1 MSIGLALLF
10 IAVGLISLFDFV
22 EPEYANFQTL
32 KGQLAGDQ
40 SFLQSETQAV
50 AQAQTLIT
58 QYQGQTQSAQTVAL
72 AVPTGEN
79 LADALAQVYGI
90 AANSGIVVQGVSISA
105 PTLDSQTA
113 SSSALVQPLGTL
125 TFQLSA
131 VGSYEAL
138 QSFLTGLQTN
148 VRIFD
153 VKALSISPV
162 VNIAGKSQ
170 DVFNYSMTV
179 ATYYQISNNSPT
191 TP

>member
-1 MSIGLALLF
+1 MSIGLALVF
-10 IAVGLISLFDFV
+10 IAVALIALFDFV
-22 EPEYANFQTL
+22 EPEYTNFQTL
-32 KGQLAGDQ
+32 KGQLAGEQ
-40 SFLQSETQAV
+40 AFLQSETQAV

-90 AANSGIVVQGVSISA
+90 AANSGIGVQSVSISA
-105 PTLDSQTA
+105 PTLQSQTA
-113 SSSALVQPLGTL
+113 SSSVLVQPLGTI
-125 TFQLSA
+125 TFQLGA

-138 QSFLTGLQTN
+138 QSFLGGLQTN

-153 VKALSISPV
+153 VKAISITPLVSTT
-162 VNIAGKSQ
+162 GKSQ
-170 DVFNYSMTV
+170 DLFNYSMSV
-179 ATYYQISNNSPT
+179 ATYYQISNGSST